1 MFNRTGINDDYE
13 VFRKLKEAKAD
24 LAFDEVTSSNKVV
37 LESLDDVF
45 FRFEKLVNSH
55 PSYSDDLYSGSVS
68 VKDHLSKTYGSVL
81 ADAIESGS
89 SKKVHCVC
97 FKISELYVPKD
108 IGFVGRFLEKRSF
121 VYALKSYIKDFKLSN
136 SK

>member
-1 MFNRTGINDDYE
+1 MFNRDNINNDYE

-55 PSYSDDLYSGSVS
+55 PSYSSDLYSGSVS
-68 VKDHLSKTYGSVL
+68 VKEHLSRMYSSVL

-89 SKKVHCVC
+89 SKKVHRICS
-97 FKISELYVPKD
+97 KISELYVPKD
-108 IGFVGRFLEKRSF
+108 VGFVSRFLEKRSF